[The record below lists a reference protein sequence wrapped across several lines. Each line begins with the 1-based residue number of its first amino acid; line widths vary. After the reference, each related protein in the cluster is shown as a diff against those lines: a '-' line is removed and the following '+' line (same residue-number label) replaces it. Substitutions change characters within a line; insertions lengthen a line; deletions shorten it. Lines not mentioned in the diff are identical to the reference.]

1 MDLKGATLYMDSDT
15 IFTIE
20 TPELTAKLDRTEISI
35 VHYIESWLP
44 TFMDWNVEELSYKCN
59 LFAEETTAAVDI
71 LILYGLLTNAEAH
84 VGFGRRIRVTD
95 AGAKWMRENAET
107 IRSINYMNDTDMYDV
122 TEIAEA

>member
-1 MDLKGATLYMDSDT
+1 MDSDT

-59 LFAEETTAAVDI
+59 LFAEETTAAVDM
-71 LILYGLLTNAEAH
+71 LILYGLLTNAEH
-84 VGFGRRIRVTD
+84 EVGFGRRICVSA

-107 IRSINYMNDTDMYDV
+107 IRSINYMNDTDMYNV